1 MRILVAEDNLV
12 NRELLHHILV
22 KLGHTVILAEN
33 GQIAVRE
40 HGQVP
45 ADIILMDVWMPVM
58 DGLAAARQIRQ
69 NEEGTGR
76 RVPIIA
82 LTAHAIKGDREACLG
97 AGMDVYMT
105 KPLRRENLIET
116 IARLT
121 HQPAPESRPV
131 EQPVV
136 AGWEGVDA
144 EILPRLGRM
153 MVESAKESLT
163 DLKLSYDRQEWQKM
177 ARTAHSLRGSLGLF
191 GARKS
196 AATVARLEKSLVEA
210 AFDST
215 RSLLTELELDI
226 QAVITEVTLRSQGT
240 VDSAPAVPAEQ
251 SGMSS

>member
-40 HGQVP
+40 HRQVP

-121 HQPAPESRPV
+121 HQPAPENRGA

-153 MVESAKESLT
+153 MVESAKESLS
-163 DLKLSYDRQEWQKM
+163 DLKSSHDRQEWQKM

-196 AATVARLEKSLVEA
+196 AATVARLEKSLMEA
-210 AFDST
+210 AYEST
-215 RSLLTELELDI
+215 QRILAELDLDI

-240 VDSAPAVPAEQ
+240 VDPAPPFPAGK
-251 SGMSS
+251 SGASS